1 MQSLH
6 DALNQRIAVDIA
18 TDVVTD
24 YGAEVS
30 SLLRRASRGYL
41 WEEHV
46 VPLQGTKSLISAVAT
61 RALTWP
67 SAGVRAIQAE
77 AVAFACIGAKR
88 RALMVPAIATAQ
100 HRLNVGLL
108 AATTKTLLEA
118 LPQHD
123 CDEVVV
129 FAREGSMM
137 VQAVLTESGFRPST
151 QNAVTDEGSFIAY
164 AAKPY
169 DVLERLGLQGVLDG
183 DVLSLNVDAATV
195 MRLGAFHLTLDAAA
209 LPHLINRPDW
219 AEVLSGLAGWGFY
232 PIDGG
237 INTPSPEPTFAP
249 PEITDLQ
256 DG

>member
-46 VPLQGTKSLISAVAT
+46 VPLQGAESLISAVAT
-61 RALTWP
+61 RADLAVGSCAGYSGGSRRVRLHRCEAP
-67 SAGVRAIQAE
+67 CLDGARDRDRSAPPQRGSAGGDDQD
-77 AVAFACIGAKR
+77 
-88 RALMVPAIATAQ
+88 TA
-100 HRLNVGLL
+100 GST
-108 AATTKTLLEA
+108 A
-118 LPQHD
+118 QHD

-137 VQAVLTESGFRPST
+137 VQAVLAESGFRPST

-164 AAKPY
+164 AA
-169 DVLERLGLQGVLDG
+169 G
-183 DVLSLNVDAATV
+183 
-195 MRLGAFHLTLDAAA
+195 AA
-209 LPHLINRPDW
+209 L
-219 AEVLSGLAGWGFY
+219 
-232 PIDGG
+232 
-237 INTPSPEPTFAP
+237 
-249 PEITDLQ
+249 
-256 DG
+256 